1 MRFQIDTALLA
12 AASSVGPII
21 SRNSADVAGNAVCD
35 DGLMIDLSPMQSV
48 HVDPTARTTRAEGGI
63 PWGACDH
70 ETRAFGQA
78 TTGGV
83 MGSYGLSCDKLLSVD
98 IVTADGKLLKAGA
111 GENPDRF

>member
-1 MRFQIDTALLA
+1 MRVQMDTALLA
-12 AASSVGPII
+12 AASSVGPMI

-35 DGLMIDLSPMQSV
+35 DGLMIDVSPMKSV
-48 HVDPTARTTRAEGGI
+48 HVDPTARTARAEGGI
-63 PWGACDH
+63 PWGECDH
-70 ETRAFGQA
+70 ETRACGQA

-83 MGSYGLSCDKLLSVD
+83 MGSYSLSGDKLLSVD